1 MRELRLAIVGCGSI
15 TERGFLPH
23 LALERDRVKVVALCD
38 VKERE
43 GHLKTLAERFKVKE
57 TFTDVSDLLSNSDA
71 EAVAIATP
79 IPLHYQQALAS
90 LLGGRHV
97 YVQKTMTQTTGEA
110 EELIC
115 LANGRG
121 LVLAA
126 SPGQML
132 LPAYRYARK
141 RVVNEGVLGTVYAAI
156 GVALAPGHEYETSRK
171 RDLDP
176 SWYFKAGAGPLR
188 DMGVYSIHAI
198 TGILGCARRVTSFA
212 SCPRPERP
220 WKDKKIQVEADDNV
234 ALILELEQGCL
245 ATISASYS
253 AIPPILHWGHLAI
266 SGFEGALEVRRLPE
280 KSSRYELV
288 LRRTDESRV
297 LRKEFGTG
305 LTEEH
310 DALEEAHVARDLLDF
325 VDAALNNRQTGA
337 SAGEACHAIA
347 VVEAAERSAQIGTAV
362 EVSGFEAA
370 PDGRRGNV

>member
-1 MRELRLAIVGCGSI
+1 MGALRLAIIGCGSI

-43 GHLKTLAERFKVKE
+43 AHLKTLAERFNVKE
-57 TFTDVSDLLSNSDA
+57 TFTDVADLFSNSDA

-79 IPLHYQQALAS
+79 IPLHYQQALAT

-97 YVQKTMTQTTGEA
+97 YVQKTMTQTTEEA
-110 EELIC
+110 KELIR
-115 LANGRG
+115 LADERG

-141 RVVNEGVLGTVYAAI
+141 LIVDEEALGTVYAAI
-156 GVALAPGHEYETSRK
+156 GVTMAPGHEYEASRK
-171 RDLDP
+171 KDLDP
-176 SWYFKAGAGPLR
+176 SWYLKAGGGPLR

-198 TGILGCARRVTSFA
+198 TGILGYARRVTSFA
-212 SCPRPERP
+212 SRPRPERQ
-220 WKDKKIQVEADDNV
+220 WENKKIQVEADDNV
-234 ALILELEQGCL
+234 VLILALEQACL

-288 LRRTDESRV
+288 LRRTDRSRV
-297 LRKEFGTG
+297 LREEFGTG
-305 LTEEH
+305 LGEEH

-325 VDAALNNRQTGA
+325 VDAALNNRPAGA
-337 SAGEACHAIA
+337 SAKHACHTIA
-347 VVEAAERSAQIGTAV
+347 VIEAAERSTQIGRAV
-362 EVSGFEAA
+362 EIPRFEAML
-370 PDGRRGNV
+370 DGRNGKV